1 MVNESTFE
9 AVKIR
14 YLVLWIILFFVVM
27 TGFMLASHSLLK
39 SAEWSVTFGLLFYAL
54 ISYWMLKNFQRI
66 HLDYARFIGHIP
78 HDYNWLFLLTI
89 VFAVIIFS
97 LGMNELS
104 RYIISVLDPG
114 ILGEIP
120 HTSLF
125 YTPQDTPLAP
135 FMNFLDFLTGV
146 IAAPIVEELLF
157 RGVMLH
163 RFTFKWGLKKAI
175 LASSLIFG
183 VLHTDFIGAFVFGMV
198 MCILY
203 IKTGTIIIPII
214 AHMLNNLLAFGMQML
229 SNINQ
234 QNSAMV
240 SAAPNPNMGVAAFLL
255 IIAGMIIFYFLY
267 RNWPK
272 IYWNPPYFQRD
283 YQGVQENYYY

>member
-9 AVKIR
+9 TVKIR
-14 YLVLWIILFFVVM
+14 YLVLWIILLIIIM
-27 TGFMLASHSLLK
+27 TIFALASHRLLK
-39 SAEWSVTFGLLFYAL
+39 GAEWSVTFGLLFYAL
-54 ISYWMLKNFQRI
+54 ISYWMLRNFRKI
-66 HLDYARFIGHIP
+66 HLDYSRFIGNIP
-78 HDYNWLFLLTI
+78 HDYNWLFLMTI
-89 VFAVIIFS
+89 VFSVIIFS
-97 LGMNELS
+97 LGITELS
-104 RYIISVLDPG
+104 RYIISILDPG
-114 ILGEIP
+114 ILGELP
-120 HTSLF
+120 RTSLF

-175 LASSLIFG
+175 LTSSLIFG
-183 VLHTDFIGAFVFGMV
+183 VLHADFIGAFIFGLV

-214 AHMLNNLLAFGMQML
+214 AHMLNNLLAYGMQML
-229 SNINQ
+229 SNINH
-234 QNSAMV
+234 QNSALV
-240 SAAPNPNMGVAAFLL
+240 SATPNPNIGMAIFLL
-255 IIAGMIIFYFLY
+255 IVAGMVIFYFLY

-272 IYWNPPYFQRD
+272 VYWNPPYFQRD

>member
-14 YLVLWIILFFVVM
+14 YLVLWIILLFIVM
-27 TGFMLASHSLLK
+27 TVFVLASHRLLK
-39 SAEWSVTFGLLFYAL
+39 GAEWSVAFGLLFYAL
-54 ISYWMLKNFQRI
+54 ISYWMLRNFRKI
-66 HLDYARFIGHIP
+66 HLDYSRFIGHIP
-78 HDYNWLFLLTI
+78 HDYNWLFLMTI

-97 LGMNELS
+97 LGITEMS
-104 RYIISVLDPG
+104 RYIVSVLDPG
-114 ILGEIP
+114 ILGELP
-120 HTSLF
+120 RTSLF

-163 RFTFKWGLKKAI
+163 RFTFKWGMKKAI

-183 VLHTDFIGAFVFGMV
+183 VLHADFIGAFIFGLV

-214 AHMLNNLLAFGMQML
+214 AHMLNNLLAYGMQML
-229 SNINQ
+229 SNLNH
-234 QNSAMV
+234 QNSALV
-240 SAAPNPNMGVAAFLL
+240 SSTPNPNIGMAAFLL
-255 IIAGMIIFYFLY
+255 IVAGMVIFFFLY

-272 IYWNPPYFQRD
+272 AYWNPPYFQRD

>member
-14 YLVLWIILFFVVM
+14 YLVLWIILLFIVM
-27 TGFMLASHSLLK
+27 TVFVLASHRLLK
-39 SAEWSVTFGLLFYAL
+39 GAEWSVAFGLLFYAL
-54 ISYWMLKNFQRI
+54 ISYWMLRNFRKI
-66 HLDYARFIGHIP
+66 HMDYSRFIGHIP

-97 LGMNELS
+97 LGITELS
-104 RYIISVLDPG
+104 RYIVSVLDPG
-114 ILGEIP
+114 ILGELP
-120 HTSLF
+120 RTSLF

-183 VLHTDFIGAFVFGMV
+183 VLHADFIGAFIFGLV

-214 AHMLNNLLAFGMQML
+214 AHMLNNMLAYAMQML
-229 SNINQ
+229 SNINH
-234 QNSAMV
+234 QNSALMHTT
-240 SAAPNPNMGVAAFLL
+240 PNPNIGMAVFLL
-255 IIAGMIIFYFLY
+255 IVAGMVIFFFLY

-272 IYWNPPYFQRD
+272 AYWNPPYFQRD

>member
-1 MVNESTFE
+1 
-9 AVKIR
+9 
-14 YLVLWIILFFVVM
+14 M
-27 TGFMLASHSLLK
+27 TGFILASHRLLNG
-39 SAEWSVTFGLLFYAL
+39 AEWSVTFGLLFYVL
-54 ISYWMLKNFQRI
+54 ITYWMLRNFRKI
-66 HLDYARFIGHIP
+66 HLDYSRFIGHIP
-78 HDYNWLFLLTI
+78 WNYNWFFLLTI
-89 VFAVIIFS
+89 VFAVILFS
-97 LGMNELS
+97 LGMNELT
-104 RYIISVLDPG
+104 RYIISTIDPG

-120 HTSLF
+120 RTSLF

-175 LASSLIFG
+175 LATSIIFG
-183 VLHTDFIGAFVFGMV
+183 LLHADFIGAFVFGMV

-214 AHMLNNLLAFGMQML
+214 AHMLNNLLAYGMQML

-234 QNSAMV
+234 QNTALV
-240 SAAPNPNMGVAAFLL
+240 SSTPHPNIGVAAFLL
-255 IIAGMIIFYFLY
+255 MVAGIIIFYFIY
-267 RNWPK
+267 RNWPQV
-272 IYWNPPYFQRD
+272 YWNPPYFQRD